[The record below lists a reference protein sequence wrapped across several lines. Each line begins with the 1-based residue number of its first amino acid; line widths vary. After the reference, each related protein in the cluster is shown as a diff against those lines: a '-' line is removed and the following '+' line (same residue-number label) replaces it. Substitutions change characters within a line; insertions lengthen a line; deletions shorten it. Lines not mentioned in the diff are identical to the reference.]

1 MLQSKQGTP
10 GMGMYV
16 CICEGRLKDNELSL
30 TKNCVQTQYNIFYHH

>member
-16 CICEGRLKDNELSL
+16 CVCEGRLKDNELSVR
-30 TKNCVQTQYNIFYHH
+30 VQIQYNTFYCH